1 MTEEEKMMKRLSDL
15 FSRGTPTYEEFEN
28 AIDDMLENAIRNMLI
43 DALDQLE
50 KSNSTLQKP

>member
-15 FSRGTPTYEEFEN
+15 FSRETPTYTSEQV
-28 AIDDMLENAIRNMLI
+28 ENAIRGMLI
-43 DALDQLE
+43 DALDHME